1 MVGRHRRYLGIIHA
15 IQRAIPIDAH
25 TADAELAGVNKA
37 PPLAN
42 MTPHAA
48 ARECLIEHCLPFH
61 PLSLYHHGFP

>member
-1 MVGRHRRYLGIIHA
+1 MVGRYRRYLGIIHA

-61 PLSLYHHGFP
+61 PL

>member
-15 IQRAIPIDAH
+15 VQLAIPIDAH
-25 TADAELAGVNKA
+25 TAETEHTWIDKA

-61 PLSLYHHGFP
+61 LLSL